1 MARGRMPPERTCIG
15 CKAKRGQGE
24 LLRLVCAASGQV
36 AFDHSGRAPGRG
48 AYVCCDVQC
57 FRKALKS
64 SRLDPAFRRTV
75 IVPSLEAACRTIVP
89 SLHDR
94 LGACLSIAQRAG
106 GLASGYMSLRHACR
120 RNRVVYMVLA
130 ENAAAQ
136 RAAEYRAWCG
146 EQEIPYVTLF
156 TKEELGRRIG
166 KASRSAVGLLNP
178 HFREPFCAAL
188 TLLRTFEASLEAGGL
203 RKKELPLRGTMHAE
217 CESL

>member
-1 MARGRMPPERTCIG
+1 MAWGRMPPERTCIG

-36 AFDHSGRAPGRG
+36 AFDHSGGAPGRG
-48 AYVCCDVQC
+48 AYVCYDAQC

-64 SRLDPAFRRTV
+64 SRLAFAFRRAV
-75 IVPSLEAACRTIVP
+75 IVPPLEVACRTVVS
-89 SLHDR
+89 SLYDR

-106 GLASGYMSLRHACR
+106 GLASGHTALRHACR
-120 RNRVVYMVLA
+120 RNRVVYVVLA

-178 HFREPFCAAL
+178 QFRKPFCAAL

-203 RKKELPLRGTMHAE
+203 RKKELPLRGAMHAE
-217 CESL
+217 CKSL